1 MFEETSRRKKII
13 FMILLAIP
21 VVLAIVWLSYIKATE
36 DAVGAGIGNFLSP
49 IDNTPIVVSLT
60 LFILGYLFF
69 LGIIFYSNIK
79 EAVKNKLER

>member
-1 MFEETSRRKKII
+1 MFDETPRWRK
-13 FMILLAIP
+13 ILFVILFAIPLILAI
-21 VVLAIVWLSYIKATE
+21 AWIVYIKATE
-36 DAVGAGIGNFLSP
+36 DAIGAGLGSFLSP

-79 EAVKNKLER
+79 EAFSSRVVR